1 MKSKLKSF
9 KRSRMLALMLLFI
22 FSLFFCTATDTRAE
36 NISEREST
44 VGANYTEA
52 IKRMRNGFESF
63 EESID
68 ISDLSILPEELG
80 RLFADATKDT
90 PYLFYVS
97 NNLSYSYRKGGF
109 VVAVKPKYTM
119 ERAEAEEALEYCKGE
134 IKKISSLLIEFESDV
149 ERVIGAH
156 DLICAHFTYDLTLE
170 SDDLYSFLRTGS
182 GTCQS
187 YTWMYMAILRELGI
201 ECSYV
206 ASDTISHIWLA
217 VRIDGEWYYSDVTW
231 DDPPGAEGS
240 GEISRRHLLF
250 SDKKADT
257 DGYLDRYGALDIKC
271 ESKKYDGNDFLSD
284 IHFCSVSGD
293 LDHDKAV
300 TIHDLL
306 LFRLYLEG
314 KSVPNK
320 KTCHVCADANGD
332 YSIDSSD
339 TETIRRLIIDDLN

>member
-97 NNLSYSYRKGGF
+97 NNLSYSYRNGGF

-119 ERAEAEEALEYCKGE
+119 ERAEAESALEYCKGE
-134 IKKISSLLIEFESDV
+134 IKKISNLLLEFKSDI
-149 ERVIGAH
+149 ERVVAAH
-156 DLICAHFTYDLTLE
+156 DLICANFTYDITLE
-170 SDDLYSFLRTGS
+170 SDDLYSFLMMGS

-187 YTWMYMAILRELGI
+187 YTWMYMAILREMGI

-231 DDPPGAEGS
+231 DDPPGSEGS
-240 GEISRRHLLF
+240 GEISRRHLFF
-250 SDKKADT
+250 SDKKADF
-257 DGYLDRYGALDIKC
+257 DGYADRYGALDVKC
-271 ESKKYDGNDFLSD
+271 NSQRFDGNELMSD
-284 IHFCSVSGD
+284 IPACTLKGD
-293 LDHDKAV
+293 ADRDGEV
-300 TIHDLL
+300 TLRDLL
-306 LFRLYLEG
+306 LLRHQLENDRET
-314 KSVPNK
+314 KLEA
-320 KTCHVCADANGD
+320 CRVCLDTDGNFLLDGEDAANIR
-332 YSIDSSD
+332 SI
-339 TETIRRLIIDDLN
+339 ILGQ